1 MLPHKS
7 EALVITPKGN
17 ITPASPKVIDDSFPL
32 RIQNTCRKY
41 PFALNIDGVQNFVSQ
56 NDEDIEI
63 EIKKS
68 QKKVRLLIDR
78 THLKDWD
85 NKVMQEQGFGT

>member
-32 RIQNTCRKY
+32 RIQNTGRKY
-41 PFALNIDGVQNFVSQ
+41 PVALNIDGVQNFVSQ
-56 NDEDIEI
+56 SEQDIEI

-68 QKKVRLLIDR
+68 QKQVRPLIER

-85 NKVMQEQGFGT
+85 NKVMQEQGFSS